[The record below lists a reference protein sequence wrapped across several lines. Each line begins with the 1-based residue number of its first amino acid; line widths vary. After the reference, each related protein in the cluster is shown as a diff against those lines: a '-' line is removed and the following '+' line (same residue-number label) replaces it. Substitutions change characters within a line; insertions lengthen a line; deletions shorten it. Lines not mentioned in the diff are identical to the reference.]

1 MAEEMVL
8 IPRVRYERLLTM
20 DTNPPPPTPQVN
32 ESKGRNEDD
41 DDKKLKEGKK
51 EVEKV
56 SKEGEEKDGASSS
69 EPVLELDH
77 DKKSTLPEVS
87 SGEKSNDKVE
97 GGTSKMEVEVILSE
111 IPSKYKKKP
120 RKYWPISI

>member
-20 DTNPPPPTPQVN
+20 DTNPPTPQVN

-97 GGTSKMEVEVILSE
+97 GGSSSKMEVEVILSE
-111 IPSKYKKKP
+111 IPSKY
-120 RKYWPISI
+120 